1 MLSFMLFIISGL
13 EYSLE
18 RHMGV
23 KGLILVID
31 CKCCMTAPPMLV
43 NMCDAAT

>member
-1 MLSFMLFIISGL
+1 MLSFTLSIISGF

-23 KGLILVID
+23 KGLISVID

-43 NMCDAAT
+43 NMCDVGA

>member
-1 MLSFMLFIISGL
+1 MLSFMLSIISCF

-23 KGLILVID
+23 KGLISVID
-31 CKCCMTAPPMLV
+31 CKCCMTAPLMLV
-43 NMCDAAT
+43 NKCDVGT